1 MVKLDFKLDS
11 KSIKIRGVG
20 VNFDKINGRF
30 IALTLI

>member
-11 KSIKIRGVG
+11 KSIKIRGVE

-30 IALTLI
+30 IAFTLI

>member
-11 KSIKIRGVG
+11 KSIKIRTVEAKF
-20 VNFDKINGRF
+20 VKIKGRF